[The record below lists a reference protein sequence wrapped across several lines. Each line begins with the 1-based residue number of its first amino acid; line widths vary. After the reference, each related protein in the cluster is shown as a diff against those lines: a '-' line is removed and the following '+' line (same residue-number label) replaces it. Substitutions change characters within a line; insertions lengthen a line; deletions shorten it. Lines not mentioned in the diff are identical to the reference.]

1 MTADDLPNEHIE
13 CMQWA
18 ISHGA
23 EVRGVT
29 PARFPG
35 RGLGMV
41 ATRTIKEDETIIT
54 IPSSVMLTVDSVP
67 STFVKKFRTG
77 TPTQAILAA
86 YLTRG
91 DRRSLKKWD
100 PWRKVWPSR
109 QVFEDSMPLLW
120 PEFSQNNSGAGGII
134 LPPSASGT
142 LKTAQAN
149 SLGECDKEIYQNI
162 LSRQRMRLQHSWE
175 DVVSVIPDMD
185 WDSFSYN
192 WCIVN
197 TRSFYYVGPGKED
210 PEDWNDALGLVPF
223 VDYFNHSDEWT
234 CDVTF
239 KCTNYIFKANRR
251 IEKDEEIY
259 ISYGAHTNDFLLIE
273 YGFFLDQ
280 NVCDAVYL
288 DNIICRELSP
298 VDEEELKQRDYYGN
312 YEITPTGS
320 CRRLGAVACMK
331 YMDRN
336 DWRSM
341 MDSNSNKGIDIQKT
355 AKAIS
360 DWINAYLKECETS
373 IESLETN
380 IAAEQDERRSARV
393 SMILNRWKQIKS
405 LCEGALDAV
414 AWEDTDTE

>member
-41 ATRTIKEDETIIT
+41 ATRTIKVSTIMSIQRGTNQLTDILKEDETIIT

-223 VDYFNHSDEWT
+223 VDYFNHSDEWVSISGIYVSKRSADNRKT

-251 IEKDEEIY
+251 I
-259 ISYGAHTNDFLLIE
+259 GN
-273 YGFFLDQ
+273 
-280 NVCDAVYL
+280 
-288 DNIICRELSP
+288 SP
-298 VDEEELKQRDYYGN
+298 YH
-312 YEITPTGS
+312 
-320 CRRLGAVACMK
+320 
-331 YMDRN
+331 
-336 DWRSM
+336 
-341 MDSNSNKGIDIQKT
+341 
-355 AKAIS
+355 
-360 DWINAYLKECETS
+360 
-373 IESLETN
+373 
-380 IAAEQDERRSARV
+380 
-393 SMILNRWKQIKS
+393 
-405 LCEGALDAV
+405 
-414 AWEDTDTE
+414 